1 MYSLKAACSHWTMV
15 PHDKE
20 QSRDQIVPCTILSFL
35 QHIPL
40 TNLITVLQLF
50 RWCLVF
56 PAEEVLSRGLHCLFV
71 QGMLYSISTPRHWVV
86 PPMHYTQM
94 TFLIF
99 IQGDVR
105 SIQHLL
111 AFLQD
116 CSSTL
121 RQGVN
126 SEKST
131 YYCTQTDPRRR
142 AFLRSLLGF
151 QEGYAPF
158 TYLVVPIF
166 KGNPRREFFR
176 NITEKVQSRLEGCQ
190 GKLLSTFGDYRWFMM
205 LQVPYYCIHLWFIY
219 GLLLCS
225 IALMH
230 GFTILFCQVLVTRK
244 NL

>member
-1 MYSLKAACSHWTMV
+1 MRVDFVMYSLKAACSHWTMV

-131 YYCTQTDPRRR
+131 YCWFSSLLTWFSRRLR
-142 AFLRSLLGF
+142 AFQLSCCAYF
-151 QEGYAPF
+151 QG
-158 TYLVVPIF
+158 
-166 KGNPRREFFR
+166 
-176 NITEKVQSRLEGCQ
+176 QS
-190 GKLLSTFGDYRWFMM
+190 S
-205 LQVPYYCIHLWFIY
+205 
-219 GLLLCS
+219 
-225 IALMH
+225 A
-230 GFTILFCQVLVTRK
+230 
-244 NL
+244 